1 MALTCIKTA
10 LGEDLLGEVTVH
22 GDTVEIDTPLMIMI
36 VPAQNGQYT
45 VGLAPYML
53 FAATKKFTFPK
64 QHIVL
69 MCEPAEQLRNDYN
82 RITGKGVIVQTNKIQ
97 LVP

>member
-22 GDTVEIDTPLMIMI
+22 QDTVEIDTPLMIMI
-36 VPAQNGQYT
+36 VPAQQGQYT
-45 VGLAPYML
+45 IGLAPYML
-53 FAATKKFTFPK
+53 FSSTKKFSFPK
-64 QHIVL
+64 NHVVL
-69 MCEPAEQLRNDYN
+69 MCEPADQLRNDYN
-82 RITGKGVIVQTNKIQ
+82 RITGKGIVVPKIE